1 MKISILTKFLLR
13 IAKNNNLMSDLN
25 HDIRFKLSLYDVNLS
40 SLVNLRIFNDS
51 KYNLFID
58 KVRTLFNVDEYIKKT
73 FSNRNNIVITNI
85 DNYDKLS
92 YYLES
97 NGVMWGSCKRCTKHS
112 PINNFGSEHYIKLY
126 MDECRIYYGYGYS
139 KMIGDIVL
147 TENKFYEYYENYK
160 EILNEVFYRNLI
172 KDYGCFKKNIKWKQN

>member
-85 DNYDKLS
+85 DN
-92 YYLES
+92 
-97 NGVMWGSCKRCTKHS
+97 
-112 PINNFGSEHYIKLY
+112 SEIK
-126 MDECRIYYGYGYS
+126 
-139 KMIGDIVL
+139 
-147 TENKFYEYYENYK
+147 
-160 EILNEVFYRNLI
+160 
-172 KDYGCFKKNIKWKQN
+172 

>member
-1 MKISILTKFLLR
+1 M
-13 IAKNNNLMSDLN
+13 
-25 HDIRFKLSLYDVNLS
+25 
-40 SLVNLRIFNDS
+40 VNLRIFNDS

-126 MDECRIYYGYGYS
+126 LDECRIYYGLNYS

-160 EILNEVFYRNLI
+160 ETLNEVFYRNLI
-172 KDYGCFKKNIKWKQN
+172 KNYGNFKKK